1 MTNNQLNEI
10 VRRVERL
17 EEQRAELAED
27 VKEVLLEAKN
37 LGYDVKIIKKI
48 IAMRKKSPEDIRRE
62 QDLMDSYMAALG
74 MLVDTPLGQAA
85 LSSAGMNVGK

>member
-85 LSSAGMNVGK
+85 LSSAGINIGK

>member
-48 IAMRKKSPEDIRRE
+48 IAMRKKSPEDIQRE
-62 QDLMDSYMAALG
+62 QDLIDSYMAALG